1 MKKCV
6 AIVGRPN
13 VGKSTLFN
21 RMLKARRAIVADTP
35 GVTRDRIFAD
45 LNIDDRECLLVDT
58 GGLVFGSEDE
68 LQKDV
73 GRQTRAAVA
82 EADIIILLLDGQS
95 GVCAEDGELARY
107 LRRSGKP
114 ILWVVNKCESPRV
127 IERSVDFYTLGME
140 EIHHVLA
147 EHGEGIVSLKEAL
160 VKFLPEVDAAID
172 EKSASDAIRVSVV
185 GKPNVG
191 KSSLLNYLCGSE
203 RLTTSG
209 RPGTTVDSVQ
219 VSIEHEHQG
228 QLQEYLFLDTAG
240 LRRKARVHEKVESLS
255 NVSTIRAIDF
265 ANIVVLMI
273 DATDGVTDQDLQISA
288 LAHEKGKAVIYA
300 FNKTDLFLTHRKKLL
315 AEIKEDLAYR
325 LTGIHKPVVME
336 LSVKDG
342 KGLRKFFPTLKSVF
356 DVYSRRVG
364 TGELNRWLADVVTTH
379 QHPLIHR
386 RPLKFYFITQARS
399 APPTFIFFVNKVK
412 GIKSTYIRY
421 LENRIIDHFGFY
433 GVPVKI
439 FFRARESRGKRK

>member
-21 RMLKARRAIVADTP
+21 RLLKARRAIVADTP

-45 LNIDDRECLLVDT
+45 LKIDERECLLVDT

-82 EADIIILLLDGQS
+82 EADIIILLFDGQS

-127 IERSVDFYTLGME
+127 IERSVDFYALGMN
-140 EIHHVLA
+140 EIYHVSA
-147 EHGEGIVSLKEAL
+147 EHGEGIVALKEAL
-160 VKFLPEVDAAID
+160 AELLPESNNVVDDKSGAAAIR
-172 EKSASDAIRVSVV
+172 ISVV

-219 VSIEHEHQG
+219 ISLVNEHQG
-228 QLQEYLFLDTAG
+228 EAQEYLFLDTAG
-240 LRRKARVHEKVESLS
+240 LRRKARVREKVESLS
-255 NVSTIRAIDF
+255 NVATMRAIDF
-265 ANIVVLMI
+265 ADIVVLML
-273 DATDGVTDQDLQISA
+273 DATAGITDQDLQISA
-288 LAHEKGKAVIYA
+288 LAHEKGKAVIYV
-300 FNKTDLFLTHRKKLL
+300 FNKTDLFPANRKKLL
-315 AEIKEDLAYR
+315 AELREDLAYR

-336 LSVKDG
+336 ISVKEG
-342 KGLRKFFPTLKSVF
+342 KGLRKFFPTLKSVY
-356 DVYSRRVG
+356 DIYSRRVG
-364 TGELNRWLADVVTTH
+364 TGELNRWLAEVVAAH
-379 QHPLIHR
+379 QHPLIQR

-412 GIKSTYIRY
+412 GIKADYIRY
-421 LENRIIDHFGFY
+421 LENRIIDHFSFY

-439 FFRARESRGKRK
+439 FFRARTGRGKK

>member
-6 AIVGRPN
+6 AIIGRPN

-21 RMLKARRAIVADTP
+21 RLLKARRAIVADTP

-45 LNIDDRECLLVDT
+45 LEIDDKECLLVDT
-58 GGLVFGSEDE
+58 GGLVFGNEDE

-73 GRQTRAAVA
+73 GRQTRAAVD
-82 EADIIILLLDGQS
+82 EADILISLFDGQS

-114 ILWVVNKCESPRV
+114 ILWVINKCESPRV
-127 IERSVDFYTLGME
+127 KANSVDFYSLGMA
-140 EIHHVLA
+140 EIHHVSA
-147 EHGEGIVSLKEAL
+147 EHGEGIVALKEAL
-160 VKFLPEVDAAID
+160 AEFLPEREEIV
-172 EKSASDAIRVSVV
+172 EKSCSDEIIRISIV

-191 KSSLLNYLCGSE
+191 KSSLLNYLSGSE

-209 RPGTTVDSVQ
+209 RPGTTVDAVQ
-219 VSIEHEHQG
+219 VPLVTQHQG
-228 QLQEYLFLDTAG
+228 RQQEYLFLDTAG
-240 LRRKARVHEKVESLS
+240 LRRKSRVHEKVESLS
-255 NVSTIRAIDF
+255 NVATVRAIDF

-273 DATDGVTDQDLQISA
+273 DATDKITDQDLQISA

-300 FNKTDLFLTHRKKLL
+300 FNKTDLFLSHKKQQL
-315 AEIKEDLAYR
+315 AELKDDLAYR
-325 LTGIHKPVVME
+325 LNGIHKPAVLE

-342 KGLRKFFPTLKSVF
+342 KGLKRFFPTLKSVYEI
-356 DVYSRRVG
+356 YSRRIG
-364 TGELNRWLADVVTTH
+364 TGELNRWLADVVTKH

-412 GIKSTYIRY
+412 GIKPSYIRY
-421 LENRIIDHFGFY
+421 LENRIIEHFGFY

-439 FFRARESRGKRK
+439 FFRAREGRGKKS